1 MIEPPV
7 EPTGEDPRGSAGD
20 EPAILYGWTA
30 RNVRPVVVLYV
41 TAVFAAFIA
50 LAFFAFHSVEAVK
63 ALATTLIASVVALL
77 ANVVAKT
84 EYQLTESG
92 LRKRPFNA
100 GKPKDF
106 KEAFSWEEVDH
117 VIPKK
122 HGFNYFRLIEDSN
135 PFLRFWKAHLSA
147 SFSGE
152 VHVEQP
158 DQEKVMGHLARR
170 NIPTSKPVR
179 PLGKGPDEIPG
190 RAPGEP
196 GAR

>member
-1 MIEPPV
+1 
-7 EPTGEDPRGSAGD
+7 
-20 EPAILYGWTA
+20 
-30 RNVRPVVVLYV
+30 VVVVYL

-50 LAFFAFHSVEAVK
+50 LAFFVFHSVEAVK

-77 ANVVAKT
+77 ANVVART

-106 KEAFSWEEVDH
+106 KEAFSWEEVAH
-117 VIPKK
+117 VIPNK
-122 HGFNYFRLIEDSN
+122 HGFKYSLAIEDAN
-135 PFLRFWKAHLSA
+135 PLLRFWKANLSA

-152 VHVEQP
+152 VHVEP
-158 DQEKVMGHLARR
+158 ADQEKVMGHLARR
-170 NIPTSKPVR
+170 NIPTSKPIR
-179 PLGKGPDEIPG
+179 PLGKGPDGTPG

>member
-1 MIEPPV
+1 MIDRPDEPK
-7 EPTGEDPRGSAGD
+7 GEGSGGSAGD
-20 EPAILYGWTA
+20 DPAPLCGWTA
-30 RNVRPVVVLYV
+30 RNVRPVVLVYL

-50 LAFFAFHSVEAVK
+50 LALFVFHSVEAVK
-63 ALATTLIASVVALL
+63 ALATTLIASLVALL
-77 ANVVAKT
+77 ANVLAKT

-92 LRKRPFNA
+92 LRKRTLNP
-100 GKPKDF
+100 GKPKAF
-106 KEAFSWEEVDH
+106 KEVFSWGEVAC
-117 VIPKK
+117 VIPNQ
-122 HGFNYFRLIEDSN
+122 HGFKYYRAIEDAN
-135 PFLRFWKAHLSA
+135 PLLRFWKAHLSA

-152 VHVEQP
+152 VHVEQA

-170 NIPTSKPVR
+170 NIPTSKPIR